1 MSRRSGLLSA
11 AALIAAVTVLSRL
24 LGFGRWLAQANGV
37 GVGAIADAYNSANLL
52 PNVLFEVAAG
62 GALAGAIV
70 PMLAGLVARGEREQV
85 DRVVAATLGWTLLVL
100 VPLGVLLA
108 VMSGPIA
115 NWLPDVEPEMVSVVR
130 YFLVVF
136 AIQVPLYGCAV
147 LLYGV
152 LQAHRRFFWPAF
164 APALAS
170 AVTIAT
176 YLAYGALANGE
187 WNDPSTLQ
195 PAALDVLA
203 WGTTAGVAAMVV
215 PLLVPVRRAGVRL
228 RVSLRFPDGVGRR
241 ILALASAGVV
251 GLVAQQLASLVAM
264 LTARAHGAHGTYSV
278 FLITQ
283 AVYLL
288 PYAILVVPLA
298 TSTFPR
304 LAERASAGDHDG
316 FAMISSVMTRGVLLA
331 GGLGAALLVAI
342 GPSVATVFTVV
353 AGTTDDALVAEM
365 GPTMALMAVGVIGYG
380 LLFHLSRALY
390 ARHRGRDA
398 AIGVAGG
405 WLTTAALAVVGT
417 AVVDGSAAVL
427 HVLGASVGIG
437 MMTGAVVLLAA
448 MVREAGRE
456 SVAGLGRTAI
466 VLVLGGVPAA
476 FVGWWVG
483 QRLQGDGL
491 ISGLVSGAGAAA
503 VTMLL
508 LVGAVWLG
516 DRATLTQIRAAGAD
530 DDTPGDASSSAAGEA
545 SDLR

>member
-1 MSRRSGLLSA
+1 MSSRQSGLLSA
-11 AALIAAVTVLSRL
+11 AALIAVVTVLSRL

-37 GVGAIADAYNSANLL
+37 GVGAISDAYNSANLL
-52 PNVLFEVAAG
+52 PNVLFEVAVG

-70 PMLAGLVARGEREQV
+70 PMLAGLVARGEREEV
-85 DRVVAATLGWTLLVL
+85 DRVVAATLGWTLMVL
-100 VPLGVLLA
+100 VPLGALLA
-108 VMSGPIA
+108 VLSGPIA
-115 NWLPDVEPEMVSVVR
+115 TWLPDVEPEMVPVVR

-136 AIQVPLYGCAV
+136 SIQVPLYGCAV

-170 AVTIAT
+170 AVTIGT

-187 WNDPSTLQ
+187 WDDPSALQ
-195 PAALDVLA
+195 PVALDVLA
-203 WGTTAGVAAMVV
+203 WGTTAGVAAMLV

-241 ILALASAGVV
+241 IVALAGAGVV
-251 GLVAQQLASLVAM
+251 GLVAQQFAALVAM
-264 LTARAHGAHGTYSV
+264 LTARAHGADGTYSV
-278 FLITQ
+278 FLMTQ

-316 FAMISSVMTRGVLLA
+316 FATMSSIMTRGVLLA
-331 GGLGAALLVAI
+331 GGLGAALLIAI
-342 GPSVATVFTVV
+342 GPAVATVFTAM
-353 AGTTDDALVAEM
+353 AGTTGGALVAEM
-365 GPTMALMAVGVIGYG
+365 GPTLALMAIGVVGYG

-417 AVVDGSAAVL
+417 AMVDGSAAVL

-437 MMTGAVVLLAA
+437 MMTGAGVLLVA

-456 SVAGLGRTAI
+456 SVAGLGRTFA

-476 FVGWWVG
+476 SAGWWVG
-483 QRLQGDGL
+483 HWLQGDGL
-491 ISGLVSGAGAAA
+491 ISGVVSGAAAA
-503 VTMLL
+503 IVVTVVLA
-508 LVGAVWLG
+508 GTVWLG
-516 DRATLTQIRAAGAD
+516 DRTTVVQMRGVGGEGGNL
-530 DDTPGDASSSAAGEA
+530 DDTPG
-545 SDLR
+545 